1 MCALQN
7 KRTGSLGETLASSYL
22 QRKGYR
28 ILGLNVTSRWGEI
41 DIIAEYKDI
50 ICFIEV
56 KTRKSL
62 KQGNPVEAVTKRKV
76 QHLLRTI
83 QYIIQ
88 TKGLGDRKFQ
98 LDIVG
103 IVLNKDN
110 SVQKIQHYQKIDIT
124 GF

>member
-7 KRTGSLGETLASSYL
+7 KRTGSLGEALASSYL